1 MYIHLTNLIFPKV
14 WWHQDTLLIIGHG
27 IRIHYLL
34 LGHDALWSLYNVFCC
49 NSHKCLFW
57 VKTMHFFPGYS
68 FTINYC
74 YFQLS
79 QTILICRF
87 VKSIESHVTK
97 LVLSLLNHVQL
108 FATPLTIAH
117 QAPLSMAL
125 LSKGTGASWPFP
137 PSGNLPWCRDG
148 NCFFWVS
155 HCRWI
160 LYHWAIAEALLLSLL
175 VLY

>member
-68 FTINYC
+68 FTISYC

-87 VKSIESHVTK
+87 VKSGMYSIEI
-97 LVLSLLNHVQL
+97 LS
-108 FATPLTIAH
+108 
-117 QAPLSMAL
+117 
-125 LSKGTGASWPFP
+125 
-137 PSGNLPWCRDG
+137 
-148 NCFFWVS
+148 
-155 HCRWI
+155 WI
-160 LYHWAIAEALLLSLL
+160 LIFCWASNMKYNTFLWGWAGQWEA
-175 VLY
+175 VHMWPHHHKVK